1 MTEREIT
8 VTNSLGI
15 HARPASI
22 IVKTALGFSSKIS
35 LIKDD
40 VTADAKSI
48 MSVMMLAAVKGSTIL
63 LQTEGPDEEDA
74 AEAIVRMFAEN
85 FKEK

>member
-15 HARPASI
+15 HARPASM
-22 IVKTALGFSSKIS
+22 IVKTALGFSSNIS

-63 LQTEGPDEEDA
+63 LKTEGPDEEDA
-74 AEAIVRMFAEN
+74 AEAIVQMFADN